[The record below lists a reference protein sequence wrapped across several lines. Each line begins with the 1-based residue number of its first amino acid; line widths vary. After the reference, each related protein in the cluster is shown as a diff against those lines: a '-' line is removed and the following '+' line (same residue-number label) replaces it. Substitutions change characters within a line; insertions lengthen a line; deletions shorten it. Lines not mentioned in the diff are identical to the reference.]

1 MSRNGEV
8 DEGASSFSVCFAS
21 WMTEISGSNLYPT
34 FEIGSL
40 AFFRSENHIAF
51 VDHLGSESNL
61 GHHQVGDVS
70 LGSLSASLMLPKQ
83 SVWNFPNHLGHGP
96 SPAQA
101 TPYPESSANAN
112 IDSVSWMVW
121 SYDPMEAK
129 TALLADWEVII
140 QDLMQQAEKPGLKSG
155 RTTVLDEGN
164 LVARLR
170 YGLLICIEVTI

>member
-1 MSRNGEV
+1 
-8 DEGASSFSVCFAS
+8 
-21 WMTEISGSNLYPT
+21 MTELSGSNLYPT

-51 VDHLGSESNL
+51 VDHLGSASSL
-61 GHHQVGDVS
+61 AHHQVDDVPLS
-70 LGSLSASLMLPKQ
+70 SLSASLMLPRQ
-83 SVWNFPNHLGHGP
+83 SVWNFRSHLGHGP

-112 IDSVSWMVW
+112 VDSVRWMTR
-121 SYDPMEAK
+121 SYDPMESK
-129 TALLADWEVII
+129 TALLADWEVVI

>member
-1 MSRNGEV
+1 
-8 DEGASSFSVCFAS
+8 
-21 WMTEISGSNLYPT
+21 MTGISGSSLYPT

-51 VDHLGSESNL
+51 VDHLGSGSNL
-61 GHHQVGDVS
+61 GHDQVGDVS
-70 LGSLSASLMLPKQ
+70 LSSLSASLMLPKQ
-83 SVWNFPNHLGHGP
+83 SVWNFHSLPRHGP

-101 TPYPESSANAN
+101 TPYPKSSANAN

-129 TALLADWEVII
+129 TALLADWDVII

-170 YGLLICIEVTI
+170 YGLLMCIEVTI

>member
-1 MSRNGEV
+1 MNG
-8 DEGASSFSVCFAS
+8 
-21 WMTEISGSNLYPT
+21 ISGSNLYPT

-40 AFFRSENHIAF
+40 AFFRSEKHITF
-51 VDHLGSESNL
+51 VDHLDSDSNL
-61 GHHQVGDVS
+61 GHHPVGDVGDVS

-83 SVWNFPNHLGHGP
+83 SVWNFRNHIGQGP

-112 IDSVSWMVW
+112 IDSVSWMVR

-129 TALLADWEVII
+129 TALLADWEVIF
-140 QDLMQQAEKPGLKSG
+140 QDLTQQAEKPGLKSG

-164 LVARLR
+164 LVTRLR
-170 YGLLICIEVTI
+170 YGLLICIEMTI